1 MLEILKHLSQHIQE
15 ERMKLKISNQGNPPD
30 NTMDVIEESKSEI
43 LHFIRGNVEDK
54 SEIRK

>member
-1 MLEILKHLSQHIQE
+1 MLEILKHLSFYIQE
-15 ERMKLKISNQGNPPD
+15 ERMKRKISNQGNPPD

>member
-1 MLEILKHLSQHIQE
+1 MLEILKHLSFYIQE